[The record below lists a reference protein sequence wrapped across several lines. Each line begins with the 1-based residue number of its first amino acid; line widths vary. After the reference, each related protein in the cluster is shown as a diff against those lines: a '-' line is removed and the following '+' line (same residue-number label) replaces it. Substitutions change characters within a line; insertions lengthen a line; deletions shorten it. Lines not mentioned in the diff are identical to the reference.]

1 MTMTA
6 AGLIFSNIHALSLPE
21 LTSRRTLASVPFGCR
36 YRLIDFT
43 LSNMVNSGISKIGV
57 VTHDNYQS
65 LLDHIGTGKDWDLAR
80 RSGGIKILPPF
91 ITAFGD
97 TGARHYNTTRL
108 DSLIGVKD
116 FFERCSEDVIVL
128 SDCDIICNIDL
139 SEVLDQHEKTGAEI
153 TIVTCDDAMI
163 EKKRSEETYAIESND
178 AGLVT
183 DITAYDPEFSSCNTI
198 STNIIVINR
207 IYLLSAI
214 HEAVSRGYNNIYR
227 DVILKKC
234 KLGGVYSYHYEHAAL
249 KISSLESYFEASMR
263 LLDEEIRDDL
273 INVTDRPIYT
283 KLRNSAPTIYRPGC
297 SVKNSYIADGC
308 EIEGVV
314 ENSIIFRGVRIGKG
328 SVVKNSVVLQGTYLG
343 NNVTFNCVVA
353 DKDVVVKDGRNL
365 SGHTTMPFFISKGTV
380 V

>member
-1 MTMTA
+1 MTA
-6 AGLIFSNIHALSLPE
+6 AGLIFSNIHDLSLPE

-36 YRLIDFT
+36 YRLIDFP

-97 TGARHYNTTRL
+97 TGARHYNTSRL

-116 FFERCSEDVIVL
+116 FLERCSEDVIVL

-139 SEVLDQHEKTGAEI
+139 SEVLDQHAETGAEI
-153 TIVTCDDAMI
+153 TIVTCDDTIMI
-163 EKKRSEETYAIESND
+163 EKKRTEETYSVESDKN
-178 AGLVT
+178 GVVT
-183 DITAYDPEFSSCNTI
+183 DITAYDPELSTSGVI
-198 STNIIVINR
+198 STNILVINR
-207 IYLLSAI
+207 VYLLSAI
-214 HEAVSRGYNNIYR
+214 NEAVSRGYNNLYR

-249 KISSLESYFEASMR
+249 KVSSLESYFKASML

-273 INVTDRPIYT
+273 INVIERPIYT

-343 NNVTFNCVVA
+343 DNVNFNCVVA